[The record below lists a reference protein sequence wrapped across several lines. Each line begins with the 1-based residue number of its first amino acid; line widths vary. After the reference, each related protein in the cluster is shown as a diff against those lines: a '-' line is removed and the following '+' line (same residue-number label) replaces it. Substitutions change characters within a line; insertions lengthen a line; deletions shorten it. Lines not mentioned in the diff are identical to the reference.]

1 MDELILLSTL
11 SDYSIEFGIFTSEG
25 LQTIDVDIT
34 GENSIETIKM
44 KIADIMYFTEYG
56 TLSLPG
62 TFVLEKSLNYIDNTL
77 DTEFSNLIEQIL
89 NGKIKSV
96 LEIDNFFDRLCLKL
110 ENMIQGFVKSMIEN
124 NNKLDNIL
132 NVDNIKNKYIWDLN
146 KLSTYIKCK
155 YFKTN

>member
-132 NVDNIKNKYIWDLN
+132 NVDNIKNK
-146 KLSTYIKCK
+146 
-155 YFKTN
+155 

>member
-132 NVDNIKNKYIWDLN
+132 NVDNIKNKYIWDFN